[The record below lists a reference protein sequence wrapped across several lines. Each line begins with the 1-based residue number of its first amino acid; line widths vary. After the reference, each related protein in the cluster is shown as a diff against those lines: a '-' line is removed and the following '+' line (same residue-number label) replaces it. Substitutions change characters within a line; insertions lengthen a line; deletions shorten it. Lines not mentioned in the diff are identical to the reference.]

1 MIRFEIRATPLN
13 LQIAGYLER
22 AHDVK
27 TKIGQRIVVS
37 SEGNPYGLKLSKL
50 EMGSA
55 ILDLTDND
63 WRLLG
68 KEVRRTVRGGK
79 VREFTNWIID
89 IEPLRTQRVYV
100 RLTPFE
106 EEEIREAAKVEK
118 KTISDF
124 IRGKVLQ
131 GVAETSNRE
140 TILRQVLA
148 RKREQRERERTE
160 KSRKAPQR
168 YVT

>member
-1 MIRFEIRATPLN
+1 MIHFEIRATPLN
-13 LQIAGYLER
+13 LQIAGFLER

-27 TKIGQRIVVS
+27 AKIGRTIAIS
-37 SEGNPYGLKLSKL
+37 SQKNPYGLKLSKL

-68 KEVRRTVRGGK
+68 KDIKRTLRGGK
-79 VREFTNWIID
+79 IRAFTNWVIE
-89 IEPLRTQRVYV
+89 IEPLRTRRVYV

-106 EEEIREAAKVEK
+106 EEEIKEAARAEK

-124 IRGKVLQ
+124 IRGKVFK
-131 GVAETSNRE
+131 GVAETSDQE
-140 TILRQVLA
+140 TILRRILE
-148 RKREQRERERTE
+148 KRRSRTQEQ
-160 KSRKAPQR
+160 APIQPAKKQP
-168 YVT
+168 YVS